1 MISPDVIGRPGG
13 VSSRTLALPS
23 TIGEM
28 DQPLVTTTDRLL
40 NVPGG
45 TIFSRQWTTPAA
57 AGKIPLIMLHDSI
70 GCVELWRELPETLA
84 QRLQIPVIAYDRL
97 GYGQS
102 SARKELPKAD
112 FIYVEAE
119 QTFPEVV
126 KALGI
131 SEFFLLGHSAGG
143 TISLVVASRMVDACH
158 GVVSIASQSFIED
171 RTIASI
177 KTAKKSF
184 EPPEQLDR
192 LKKYHGEKAKWVVDA
207 WTEVWLLPEFR
218 PWTLE
223 NDLPRIRC
231 PILVLHGDTDEFGSV
246 KIPEY
251 IRDRTGGPVGMHI
264 FKYCGHLPHRQQTEK
279 VLNLVTQSPMFSGSK
294 LLPQRVKDAIGK
306 EAMRQPI
313 HRVAP
318 QGRTVSVVGDVYRF
332 LATGEETEGKY
343 AQWEAIV
350 LPGGGPPP
358 HVHSKEEEG
367 FFILEG
373 EITFTVSSE
382 RVVAQPGTF
391 VNMPIGLVHGFKN
404 ETNRPARMII
414 TVAPAGIENM
424 FYEIGVPL
432 AEGAT
437 AALPPTKEEIEKLM
451 AAAPRYG
458 IEIKVPGH

>member
-1 MISPDVIGRPGG
+1 MNQ
-13 VSSRTLALPS
+13 AF
-23 TIGEM
+23 
-28 DQPLVTTTDRLL
+28 VTSTDRLL

-57 AGKIPLIMLHDSI
+57 AGKIPLILLHDSI
-70 GCVELWRELPETLA
+70 GCVELWRDFPATLA
-84 QRLQIPVIAYDRL
+84 ERLQVPVIAYDRL

-102 SARKELPKAD
+102 SGRKELPKAD

-119 QTFPEVV
+119 RTFPEVV

-143 TISLVVASRMVDACH
+143 TISLVVASRMADACH

-171 RTIASI
+171 RTIKSI
-177 KTAKKSF
+177 ETAKKSF

-223 NDLPRIRC
+223 KDLPRIRC
-231 PILVLHGDTDEFGSV
+231 PILVMHGDTDEFGSI

-251 IRDRTGGPVGMHI
+251 IRDRTGGPVEMHI

-279 VLNLVTQSPMFSGSK
+279 VLNLITQSPIFSTSNASV
-294 LLPQRVKDAIGK
+294 RRASSTRGK
-306 EAMRQPI
+306 EAMRSPI
-313 HRVAP
+313 HRTSP
-318 QGRTVSVVGDVYRF
+318 QGRTVGVVGDVYRF
-332 LATGEETEGKY
+332 LATGQETEGKY

-358 HVHSKEEEG
+358 HVHSREEEG
-367 FFILEG
+367 FFVLEG
-373 EITFTVSSE
+373 EITFNVSGE
-382 RVVAQPGTF
+382 RVVATPGTF
-391 VNMPIGLVHGFKN
+391 VNMPIGVVHGFKN
-404 ETNRPARMII
+404 ETTRSARMII
-414 TVAPAGIENM
+414 TVAPAGIEQM

-437 AALPPTKEEIEKLM
+437 SAAPPTKEEIEKLM
-451 AAAPRYG
+451 TLAPKYG